1 MYEVDFSGCGCCAGI
16 SVETPV
22 QISNLPGLPAIA
34 YRVGIY
40 TQFKHS
46 MQPRLSDKDLAG
58 LHGLTTRSDDDFT
71 IALLDSWAM
80 ACDVLTFYQERI
92 ANKSYKGTAT
102 DRSSLLELAR
112 LVRYNLQPGVAAN
125 TYLVY
130 TLDDTPGAP
139 GHAFI
144 EIGTKAQS
152 LPNPGE
158 VPQVFEANE
167 AIVAQAQWNAI
178 KPVSIMIQPVTASTR
193 DLWFVG
199 TNTNLKP
206 GDVVVIIDDTSGSSP
221 NPNPQPPL
229 LLRVQSTHVEPATQQ
244 THVFFD
250 GYKQPPP
257 SKLETLPATAG
268 ANLSKKRQPLTDDVA
283 GFFKK
288 RQLLTDTLVSQLMQS
303 KVSQSDLET
312 LAVFQGWST
321 KDLFASIA
329 AQPKVSS
336 SDGSVS
342 QQANASSDGQ
352 TFTNPLALALRVRAS
367 LFGYNAPDW
376 KLMPALIQQNYI
388 DTFHN
393 AGNKDPSPNYTW
405 TDWPHIPPGQQG
417 QPGQQ
422 GIDLDRAY
430 NQIIRGSWIAVIQPG
445 RDPMIVQISQVQET
459 EASDFALNLKVTH
472 LDYQNPTKPINQPP
486 SMKEIRQTAVYAQ
499 SELLTLAA
507 IPIPVTGSTS
517 VQGDTI
523 IVNGTYEGL
532 SVGRRLVVTGQSAKA
547 THVSI
552 SEFVILD
559 HTEPVSG
566 NLTVLHLQNGG
577 LQNGFLPDT
586 VTINANVVTATQGE
600 SVQNEILGS
609 GDASQPF
616 QRFTLRQSPLTY
628 VQAPTPEGKAST
640 LQVFVNNILWQE
652 AGSFYGRGPRE
663 HIFVTHIDDD
673 QKVTVQF
680 GDGKTGARLPTGE
693 DNVVASYRT
702 GTGSHG
708 LVLPGQISLLKTRPL
723 GVKGV
728 SNPQAPTGAIDPDT
742 VDDARRNA
750 DNTVRTLGRIVSG
763 SDYEDF
769 ARSYA
774 AVAKARAT
782 VIWNNQVKAVYVTI
796 ASPTTTDKPT
806 GTEIV
811 KDSGLYNKIYAG
823 MRKISDLTIPF
834 FLQSYTAP
842 IFRVSAQV
850 KVRPD
855 FVPGDVLKAVEK
867 AVLANFSFD
876 ARNFGQGVYLKE
888 VIAVTQKVSGVVTIR
903 FDTFYRADKPTGEIP
918 NPKNAYLAAALP
930 TATSLAELLLIDPI
944 QPFDSLEVMP

>member
-1 MYEVDFSGCGCCAGI
+1 MYEVDVSGCGCCEGI

-22 QISNLPGLPAIA
+22 QISNLPGLSALA

-46 MQPRLSDKDLAG
+46 MQTRLSDKDLPG

-71 IALLDSWAM
+71 IALLDAWAM
-80 ACDVLTFYQERI
+80 VCDVLTFYQERI
-92 ANKSYKGTAT
+92 ANESYKGTAT

-144 EIGTKAQS
+144 DIGTKAQS

-158 VPQVFEANE
+158 VPQVFESNE
-167 AIVAQAQWNAI
+167 AIVAQALWNAI
-178 KPVSIMIQPVTASTR
+178 KPVSTMTQPVTASTR

-199 TNTNLKP
+199 INTNLKP
-206 GDVVVIIDDTSGSSP
+206 GDSVVIIDDPSGP
-221 NPNPQPPL
+221 NANPNPQDPF

-250 GYKQPPP
+250 GYQPPASSKVEALLAAPGTKLFPKKQPLTGDIA
-257 SKLETLPATAG
+257 SFFK
-268 ANLSKKRQPLTDDVA
+268 NRQPLTD
-283 GFFKK
+283 
-288 RQLLTDTLVSQLMQS
+288 TIVSQLVQS

-329 AQPKVSS
+329 AQPSITPSGNTAPQQVRVSS
-336 SDGSVS
+336 NE
-342 QQANASSDGQ
+342 QP
-352 TFTNPLALALRVRAS
+352 FTNPLAYALRVRAS

-376 KLMPALIQQNYI
+376 KLMPPTIQDQYAKADNS
-388 DTFHN
+388 
-393 AGNKDPSPNYTW
+393 NKKGTDY
-405 TDWPHIPPGQQG
+405 TDWPYTAMDPQQL
-417 QPGQQ
+417 
-422 GIDLDRAY
+422 DLDRIY
-430 NQIIRGSWIAVIQPG
+430 SQIIPDSWIVVELNGVTQKP
-445 RDPMIVQISQVQET
+445 VQVKASQET
-459 EASDFALNLKVTH
+459 TGSNYALNLKITH
-472 LDYQNPTKPINQPP
+472 LELKDAITQPD
-486 SMKEIRQTAVYAQ
+486 SMSNLRKVTVYAQ
-499 SELLTLAA
+499 SEPLTLAQ
-507 IPIPVTGSTS
+507 VTSDTS
-517 VQGDTI
+517 ISGATI
-523 IVNGTYEGL
+523 TVNGVYQGL
-532 SVGRRLVVTGQSAKA
+532 GAGRRLVVAGKSATITNA
-547 THVSI
+547 SI
-552 SEFVILD
+552 SEFVMLD
-559 HTEPVSG
+559 HTEPIAG

-577 LQNGFLPDT
+577 LQNRFLPDT

-600 SVQNEILGS
+600 SVQNEIIGS

-640 LQVFVNNILWQE
+640 LQVFVNNIQWQE
-652 AGSFYGRGPRE
+652 VGSFYGRGPRE
-663 HIFVTHIDDD
+663 HIFVTHIGDD

-702 GTGSHG
+702 GTGTSG

-742 VDDARRNA
+742 VEDARRNA

-763 SDYEDF
+763 SDYETF

-774 AVAKARAT
+774 AVAKALAT
-782 VIWNNQVKAVYVTI
+782 VIWNSQVKAVYVTI
-796 ASPTTTDKPT
+796 AGPSTTENQT
-806 GTEIV
+806 GTEIPQGG
-811 KDSGLYNKIYAG
+811 GLYNKIYTG
-823 MRKISDLTIPF
+823 MRKVSDPTIPF

-842 IFRVSAQV
+842 LFRVSAH
-850 KVRPD
+850 VRVHPD

-867 AVLANFSFD
+867 AVLTNFSFD
-876 ARNFGQGVYLKE
+876 ARNFAQDVSLKE
-888 VIAVTQKVSGVVTIR
+888 VIAVTQKVPGVVTLR
-903 FDTFYRADKPTGEIP
+903 FDTFYRMDKPTGAIP
-918 NPKNAYLAAALP
+918 DPENSYLPAALP

>member
-1 MYEVDFSGCGCCAGI
+1 MYEVDVSGCGCCEGI

-22 QISNLPGLPAIA
+22 RISNLPGLPALA

-46 MQPRLSDKDLAG
+46 MQTRLSDKDLPG

-80 ACDVLTFYQERI
+80 ACDILTFYQERI
-92 ANKSYKGTAT
+92 ANESYKGTAT

-112 LVRYNLQPGVAAN
+112 LVRYNLQPGVAAD

-144 EIGTKAQS
+144 DLGTKAQS

-178 KPVSIMIQPVTASTR
+178 KPVSTTTQPITASTR

-206 GDVVVIIDDTSGSSP
+206 GDAIVIIDDPSGP
-221 NPNPQPPL
+221 NANPNPQDPF

-250 GYKQPPP
+250 GYQSPAS
-257 SKLETLPATAG
+257 SKVEALLAAPG
-268 ANLSKKRQPLTDDVA
+268 ANLSKEARPLTGDMASFFKKRQPLTD
-283 GFFKK
+283 
-288 RQLLTDTLVSQLMQS
+288 TIVSQLVQS
-303 KVSQSDLET
+303 NVSQSDLET

-329 AQPKVSS
+329 AQPSITPSGNTAPQQVRVSS
-336 SDGSVS
+336 NE
-342 QQANASSDGQ
+342 QP
-352 TFTNPLALALRVRAS
+352 FTHPLAFALRVRAS

-376 KLMPALIQQNYI
+376 KLMPDIVRGHYS
-388 DTFHN
+388 TTPN
-393 AGNKDPSPNYTW
+393 AEI
-405 TDWPHIPPGQQG
+405 DWPYNAMDPQKL
-417 QPGQQ
+417 
-422 GIDLDRAY
+422 DLDRIY
-430 NQIIRGSWIAVIQPG
+430 SQIIPGSWIVVELNGITQKP
-445 RDPMIVQISQVQET
+445 VQIKATQET
-459 EASDFALNLKVTH
+459 TGSNYALNLKITH
-472 LDYQNPTKPINQPP
+472 LELKAAITQPD
-486 SMKEIRQTAVYAQ
+486 SMSNLRKVTVYAQ
-499 SELLTLAA
+499 SEPLTLAQVTSDA
-507 IPIPVTGSTS
+507 PISGA
-517 VQGDTI
+517 TI
-523 IVNGTYEGL
+523 TVNGVYQGL
-532 SVGRRLVVTGQSAKA
+532 GAGRRLVVTGKSATAK
-547 THVSI
+547 HSSI
-552 SEFVILD
+552 SEFAILD
-559 HTEPVSG
+559 YTKPVSG

-600 SVQNEILGS
+600 SVQNEIIGS

-640 LQVFVNNILWQE
+640 LQVFVNTIQWQE
-652 AGSFYGRGPRE
+652 VGSFYGRGPRE
-663 HIFVTHIDDD
+663 HIFVTHIGDD

-693 DNVVASYRT
+693 DNVLASYRT
-702 GTGSHG
+702 GTGTSG

-728 SNPQAPTGAIDPDT
+728 SNPLAPTGAIDPDT
-742 VDDARRNA
+742 VEDARRNA

-763 SDYEDF
+763 SDYETF

-774 AVAKARAT
+774 AVAKALAT
-782 VIWNNQVKAVYVTI
+782 VIWNSQVKAVYVTI
-796 ASPTTTDKPT
+796 AGPTTTENPT
-806 GTEIV
+806 GTEITQGE
-811 KDSGLYNKIYAG
+811 GLYNKIYTG
-823 MRKISDLTIPF
+823 MRKVSDPTIPF

-842 IFRVSAQV
+842 LFRVSAHV
-850 KVRPD
+850 KVHPD

-867 AVLANFSFD
+867 AVLTNFSFD
-876 ARNFGQGVYLKE
+876 ARNFGQDVYLKE
-888 VIAVTQKVSGVVTIR
+888 VIAVTQKVPGVVTLR
-903 FDTFYRADKPTGEIP
+903 FDTFYRMDKPTEAIP
-918 NPKNAYLAAALP
+918 DPEKAYLTAVLP

>member
-1 MYEVDFSGCGCCAGI
+1 MYEVDFSGCGCCEGI

-40 TQFKHS
+40 RQFKHS
-46 MQPRLSDKDLAG
+46 MQTRLSDKDLPG

-80 ACDVLTFYQERI
+80 ACDILTFYQERI
-92 ANKSYKGTAT
+92 ANESYKGTAT

-139 GHAFI
+139 GYAFI
-144 EIGTKAQS
+144 DIGARAQS

-158 VPQVFEANE
+158 VPQVFEAGE
-167 AIVAQAQWNAI
+167 AIVAQAQWNTI
-178 KPVSIMIQPVTASTR
+178 KPVSTMQQPVTASTR
-193 DLWFVG
+193 DLWFG
-199 TNTNLKP
+199 DTNTNLKR
-206 GDVVVIIDDTSGSSP
+206 GDAVVIIDDTSGP
-221 NPNPQPPL
+221 NPHPPL
-229 LLRVQSTHVEPATQQ
+229 LLRVQSTQIDKSTQQ

-250 GYKQPPP
+250 GYKLSPP
-257 SKLETLPATAG
+257 SELETLPATPA
-268 ANLSKKRQPLTDDVA
+268 ANLSKQRQPLTDEVA
-283 GFFKK
+283 SFFKK
-288 RQLLTDTLVSQLMQS
+288 RQSLTDTLVSQLMQS

-329 AQPKVSS
+329 AQPKVNS
-336 SDGSVS
+336 SDGSVFQQASTPTSGAPS

-352 TFTNPLALALRVRAS
+352 AFTIPLAFALRVRAS

-376 KLMPALIQQNYI
+376 KLMPDIVRGHYSLTP
-388 DTFHN
+388 DTE
-393 AGNKDPSPNYTW
+393 
-405 TDWPHIPPGQQG
+405 TDWPYKSMDPQQL
-417 QPGQQ
+417 
-422 GIDLDRAY
+422 DLDRVY
-430 NQIIRGSWIAVIQPG
+430 SQIISGSWIVVEHPPTSAPPAIEV
-445 RDPMIVQISQVQET
+445 VQVSKAQDSA
-459 EASDFALNLKVTH
+459 ASNYALNLKVTH
-472 LDYQNPTKPINQPP
+472 LELHNKINRPQPP
-486 SMKEIRQTAVYAQ
+486 DFNNLRQTTVYGQ
-499 SELLTLAA
+499 SEPLKLAEISLPA
-507 IPIPVTGSTS
+507 STPI
-517 VQGDTI
+517 QGATI
-523 IVNGTYEGL
+523 TVNGVYEGL
-532 SVGRRLVVTGQSAKA
+532 GAGRRLVVTGQSATVKNA
-547 THVSI
+547 SI

-559 HTEPVSG
+559 HTEPLPG
-566 NLTVLHLQNGG
+566 NRTMLHLQHGG
-577 LQNGFLPDT
+577 LQNGFLPAT

-600 SVQNEILGS
+600 SVQNELLGS

-616 QRFTLRQSPLTY
+616 QRFKLRQFPLTY
-628 VQAPTPEGKAST
+628 VQAPTTEGKAST
-640 LQVFVNNILWQE
+640 LQVFVNTIQWQE
-652 AGSFYGRGPRE
+652 AGSFYGRGSRE

-680 GDGKTGARLPTGE
+680 GDGRTGARLPTGE

-702 GTGSHG
+702 GTGSYG
-708 LVLPGQISLLKTRPL
+708 LVLPRQISLLKTRQL

-728 SNPQAPTGAIDPDT
+728 SNPLAPTGAIDPDT
-742 VDDARRNA
+742 VEDGRRNA

-763 SDYEDF
+763 TDYEDF

-796 ASPTTTDKPT
+796 AGPTTTEKPV

-811 KDSGLYNKIYAG
+811 KDSGLYNKIYVG
-823 MRKISDLTIPF
+823 MRKVSDPTIPF

-867 AVLANFSFD
+867 AILANFSFD

-903 FDTFYRADKPTGEIP
+903 FDTFYRADKPIGEIP
-918 NPKNAYLAAALP
+918 NPKNAYLAAAPP